1 MAPESRESPRQ
12 PENRPE
18 SLFQGGMTAR
28 FESADLKKYRLDLKS
43 PTLLVLLGSDAGLR
57 IPLQGDEV
65 TLGRTNDADIMLH
78 DEQISRRHAAIRFD
92 SERQAYTIT
101 DLGSTNGTRL
111 NLQDVKE
118 SVLQEGDKIFIGSTV
133 LKFTL
138 QDEVE
143 SEHGDALH
151 KWVFTDDLT
160 GLVVKRRFY
169 SQLQFQL
176 QRAIEQSEILSLV
189 MMDLDGLKGINDA
202 HGHATGAYIIA
213 EVGKMIGEIINPVGL
228 ACRFGGDEFVAY
240 LPKHDLTAAKDV
252 CERIRSSIKE
262 RVFEKDGKSHR
273 VSISIGV
280 AAVSPGIQTME
291 ALNQA
296 ADEALY
302 RAKGKGRDCVS
313 D

>member
-1 MAPESRESPRQ
+1 
-12 PENRPE
+12 
-18 SLFQGGMTAR
+18 MTAR
-28 FESADLKKYRLDLKS
+28 FESSDLKKYRLDLKS

-57 IPLQGDEV
+57 ITLQRDEV

-92 SERQAYTIT
+92 SERQAYTVT
-101 DLGSTNGTRL
+101 DLGSTNGTRV

-118 SVLQEGDKIFIGSTV
+118 AVLQEGDKIFIGSTV

-176 QRAIEQSEILSLV
+176 QRAIEQSEVLSLV

-202 HGHATGAYIIA
+202 NGHATGAHIIG
-213 EVGKMIGEIINPVGL
+213 EVGKMIGEIVNPVGL

-240 LPKHDLTAAKDV
+240 LPKHELAKAMEI
-252 CERIRSSIKE
+252 CERIRTAIKD
-262 RVFEKDGKSHR
+262 RVFEKDGKSLR

-280 AAVSPGIQTME
+280 AAISPGVQTVE
-291 ALNQA
+291 TLNQA